1 MKGIIIKGIG
11 GFYYVKAEDGNVY
24 ECKARGVFRNEHITP
39 VIGDEAEIEV
49 KNSKGSV
56 TKIFPRRNRLIRPSV
71 SNIDML
77 VLVVAA
83 AEPDPNEFLID
94 KMLINANIN
103 GIKAIVCINKTD
115 ISDGERLREIYE
127 KAGYEVLVVC
137 AQNNTGI
144 DILKEK
150 IKGKVS
156 AFAGLSGVGKSSI
169 LQILTDSEIQ
179 TGTVSEKIRR
189 GKHTTRHV
197 ELFELSEGGFVLD
210 TPGFSSLEVSG
221 IRAEELGDFFPEI
234 QNCTQACRFRGCSH
248 INEPGCAVK
257 EMVDDGE
264 MPMSRYESYK
274 ELYEQLS
281 LVKDWE
287 RKQKGI

>member
-1 MKGIIIKGIG
+1 MKGIITKGIG
-11 GFYYVKAEDGNVY
+11 GFYYVKAEDGCVY

-39 VIGDEAEIEV
+39 IIGDEAEIEV
-49 KNSKGSV
+49 KNGKGSV
-56 TKIFPRRNRLIRPSV
+56 TKIFKRRNRLIRPSV
-71 SNIDML
+71 SNIDLL

-94 KMLINANIN
+94 KMLVNAHIN
-103 GIKAIVCINKTD
+103 GIDAVVCINKTD
-115 ISDGERLREIYE
+115 ISDGEKLKCIYE
-127 KAGYEVLVVC
+127 KAGYKVITVC
-137 AQNNTGI
+137 AEENMGI
-144 DILKEK
+144 DVLKEC

-169 LQILTDSEIQ
+169 LRIITENDLE

-197 ELFELSEGGFVLD
+197 ELFELDGGGFVLD

-221 IRAEELGDFFPEI
+221 ITADELGGYFPEI
-234 QNCTQACRFRGCSH
+234 KNCSQACRFRGCSH

-257 EMVDDGE
+257 EMTDNGE
-264 MPMSRYESYK
+264 MAQSRYESYK
-274 ELYEQLS
+274 ELFAQLS
-281 LVKDWE
+281 RVKEWE
-287 RKQKGI
+287 RKQQGI